1 MTGSPATVLVT
12 GGAGYIGSVLVA
24 QLLLEGYRVRVLDNL
39 LFGGHSLLAWLGHRN
54 FDLVIGDVRSVSDIE
69 RAVQGADAIVHLA
82 AVVGDPACRM
92 QPELA
97 RQVNKVGSEL
107 LLEKAHAA
115 EVSRFVF
122 ASTCSNYGKMADDEA
137 CLDEDSPLRPVSLYA
152 ELKVG
157 FENHLLSSGRPG
169 ITPVCL
175 RFATAYGLSARP
187 RFDLTVNEFARD
199 LALSRRL
206 EVYGEQFWRP
216 YCHAADLAQ
225 ACILAIKADN
235 TKVAGRAFNVGENSE
250 NYRKKDLIDMILMEL
265 PQAADL
271 VSFVTRDEDPRNYRV
286 TFDRIKTQLGF
297 AAARGVRDG
306 IREIIGAVR
315 SGLIKDPLDRMF
327 RNV

>member
-1 MTGSPATVLVT
+1 MTGSPATVLLT

-39 LFGGHSLLAWLGHRN
+39 SFGGLSLLAWLTHRN
-54 FDLVIGDVRSVSDIE
+54 FDLIVGDVRSESDVE
-69 RAVQGADAIVHLA
+69 RALQGADAIVHLA
-82 AVVGDPACRM
+82 AIVGDPACQM

-97 RQVNKVGSEL
+97 RQVNKAGSEM
-107 LLEKAHAA
+107 LLEKAMAA
-115 EVSRFVF
+115 GVSRFVF

-152 ELKVG
+152 ELKVE

-169 ITPVCL
+169 FAPVCL

-206 EVYGEQFWRP
+206 EVYGEQYWRP
-216 YCHAADLAQ
+216 YCHVADLAR
-225 ACILAIKADN
+225 ACLLTIKADK

-250 NYRKKDLIDMILMEL
+250 NYRKKDLIDLILMEL

-286 TFDRIKTQLGF
+286 AFDRVKTQLGF
-297 AAARGVRDG
+297 ATAREVRDG

-315 SGLIKDPLDRMF
+315 SGLIRDPLDRMF